1 MGISLLGD
9 DGASESKIDTL
20 GTETTG
26 SNPSAPGEEDDIQ
39 EPEDMSKFTEE
50 TTPTLTH
57 EEQEQ
62 LNTRLFTA
70 ITRHDTSKEDLEAL
84 IAAGANVNAA
94 NQYGTTALMST
105 GGDTEI
111 TKTLIAAGANV
122 NAANQYGTTA
132 LMLARGRT
140 AVVKTLIIAGATVDN
155 VDKKGNTALMFAAW
169 YGTDSVKI
177 LIEAKADVDA
187 RDQDGMTALM
197 FAARVGNRDSVKTL
211 IEAGAK
217 VDSVD
222 QYGTTALKYAVE
234 YGDAEV
240 INALINAGAD
250 VKVGWGSDTPLV
262 FATQNGYTEA
272 IDALNSH
279 NQRLNQVANFLI
291 DRADIDGQGRIRVN
305 VNNLNDNEKALLE
318 DAKRF
323 NTNNIQEALQATGR
337 EKGIDEEIARLMMED
352 VKTHDPLNYKTYLS
366 IPKVKGKH
374 LNEGVM
380 TEIFSFLPK
389 EDQSNLRF
397 AGILQKDAAT
407 RENATRAPA
416 AVAVA
421 GGGVDPNSYHTEV
434 RKKAQEIGKELS
446 DAQPD
451 YNQQNTSGKRKR
463 EPTEVTTGD
472 EKRIRLDAQQAR
484 VDPNDPRKPSSNTP
498 PPPPSSPKG
507 GHGI

>member
-1 MGISLLGD
+1 M
-9 DGASESKIDTL
+9 
-20 GTETTG
+20 
-26 SNPSAPGEEDDIQ
+26 Q
-39 EPEDMSKFTEE
+39 EPEDMSKFNEE
-50 TTPTLTH
+50 TTPTLTP
-57 EEQEQ
+57 EEQQ
-62 LNTRLFTA
+62 DLN
-70 ITRHDTSKEDLEAL
+70 DTLLLLIKSKASKEAIDIIIEQGATVDAADQNGTTALMWAANKGHTESINAL
-84 IAAGANVNAA
+84 IAAGADLNVTNRE
-94 NQYGTTALMST
+94 GHTALMEAILYEST
-105 GGDTEI
+105 AI
-111 TKTLIAAGANV
+111 AIALINAGANV
-122 NAANQYGTTA
+122 NA
-132 LMLARGRT
+132 
-140 AVVKTLIIAGATVDN
+140 D
-155 VDKKGNTALMFAAW
+155 DNTALMYAAQ
-169 YGTDSVKI
+169 G
-177 LIEAKADVDA
+177 
-187 RDQDGMTALM
+187 
-197 FAARVGNRDSVKTL
+197 GNT
-211 IEAGAK
+211 
-217 VDSVD
+217 
-222 QYGTTALKYAVE
+222 
-234 YGDAEV
+234 EV

-366 IPKVKGKH
+366 IPKIKGKH

-397 AGILQKDAAT
+397 AGILRKDAAT

-421 GGGVDPNSYHTEV
+421 GGGKDPNSYHTEV